1 MIANPNIFDLVVSA
15 SVAYFLGSLPTAY
28 IAARIYGKD
37 IFSIGSR
44 QAGATNV
51 WREVSHNAGVAVMII
66 DSAKGLI
73 GVIIARLFFDLDGI
87 WLMLPAS
94 AIIIGHWNSPFTKFR
109 GGDGVSSLTGV
120 ALGITPVASLVSFF
134 VIGFVTI
141 RFNSK
146 FSHPTI
152 WGALSGF
159 CVYVLLIFTPWVK
172 VDPFV
177 ILGLTGLALCILL
190 HSVTYHHKHIGSK
203 NGKLEKTDTQL
214 DSFEDKQS

>member
-1 MIANPNIFDLVVSA
+1 MVVNLNIFDLIVLA
-15 SVAYFLGSLPTAY
+15 AIAYFLGSLPTAY
-28 IAARIYGKD
+28 IAARMYGKD

-51 WREVSHNAGVAVMII
+51 WREVSHNAGITVMII
-66 DSAKGLI
+66 DSTKGLLS
-73 GVIIARLFFDLDGI
+73 VILARLFFDLDGI

-94 AIIIGHWNSPFTKFR
+94 AVIIGHWNSPFTRFR

-120 ALGITPVASLVSFF
+120 ALGITPVASLISFF
-134 VIGFVTI
+134 VIGFVTL

-152 WGALSGF
+152 WGGLSGF
-159 CVYVLLIFTPWVK
+159 CVYVLLIFSPWME

-190 HSVTYHHKHIGSK
+190 HSVTYHQKHIGSNK
-203 NGKLEKTDTQL
+203 GKPKKTDT
-214 DSFEDKQS
+214 